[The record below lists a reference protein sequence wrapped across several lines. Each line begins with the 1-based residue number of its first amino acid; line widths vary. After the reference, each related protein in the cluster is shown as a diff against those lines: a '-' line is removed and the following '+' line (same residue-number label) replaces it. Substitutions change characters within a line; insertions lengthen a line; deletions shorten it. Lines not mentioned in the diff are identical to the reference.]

1 MSPRPVR
8 TGSCPEP
15 PGTLSLMAPV
25 WRFALVGNPVEHSL
39 SPLIQNAA
47 LEVAGL
53 AGEYRA
59 IRADYAILDEVIRD
73 MHEGGLDGVN
83 VTMPLKTAALE
94 RCDRLT
100 AEAQKSGSVNSL
112 RVRDG
117 VLEGHSTDVVA
128 FDAYYP
134 LLGDVPA
141 LLVLGWGGA
150 AKAAVAAWPGA
161 EAHVSVR
168 NTAKLAGA
176 MVPGKIITQVR
187 WGKGVPGALVVNAT
201 PLGMHGETLPDGVLT
216 GAAALID
223 LPYAT
228 APTPAVI
235 AANDAGIPVSDGIA
249 FLASQATASF
259 EWWTGVAVDSGYLE
273 SVARNA

>member
-1 MSPRPVR
+1 
-8 TGSCPEP
+8 
-15 PGTLSLMAPV
+15 
-25 WRFALVGNPVEHSL
+25 
-39 SPLIQNAA
+39 
-47 LEVAGL
+47 
-53 AGEYRA
+53 
-59 IRADYAILDEVIRD
+59 
-73 MHEGGLDGVN
+73 
-83 VTMPLKTAALE
+83 
-94 RCDRLT
+94 
-100 AEAQKSGSVNSL
+100 
-112 RVRDG
+112 
-117 VLEGHSTDVVA
+117 VVA

>member
-1 MSPRPVR
+1 M
-8 TGSCPEP
+8 
-15 PGTLSLMAPV
+15 
-25 WRFALVGNPVEHSL
+25 EHSL

-47 LEVAGL
+47 LEMAGL
-53 AGEYRA
+53 VGDYRA
-59 IRADYAILDEVIRD
+59 IRADHAVLDEVIRD
-73 MHEGGLDGVN
+73 LHEGGLDGVN
-83 VTMPLKTAALE
+83 VTMPLKGAALE
-94 RCDRLT
+94 RCHRLT
-100 AEAQKSGSVNSL
+100 AEAQKSGSVNCL

-128 FDAYYP
+128 FDASYA
-134 LLGDVPA
+134 LLGDAPA

-150 AKAAVAAWPGA
+150 ARAAVAAWQRDG
-161 EAHVSVR
+161 AHVSVR
-168 NTAKLAGA
+168 DTAKLAGA
-176 MVPGKIITQVR
+176 MVPGKIVTQVR
-187 WGKGVPGALVVNAT
+187 WGKRVPGALVVNAT
-201 PLGMHGETLPDGVLT
+201 PLGMHGEALPDGVLT

-235 AANDAGIPVSDGIA
+235 AANDAGLPVLDGIA
-249 FLASQATASF
+249 FLSSQATASF

>member
-1 MSPRPVR
+1 MV
-8 TGSCPEP
+8 
-15 PGTLSLMAPV
+15 
-25 WRFALVGNPVEHSL
+25 
-39 SPLIQNAA
+39 
-47 LEVAGL
+47 
-53 AGEYRA
+53 GEYRA
-59 IRADYAILDEVIRD
+59 IPADHAILDEVIRD
-73 MHEGGLDGVN
+73 LRKGGLDGVN
-83 VTMPLKTAALE
+83 VTMPLKSAALE

-100 AEAQKSGSVNSL
+100 AEAQKAGSVNSL

-128 FDAYYP
+128 FDASYA
-134 LLGDVPA
+134 LLGDIPA

-150 AKAAVAAWPGA
+150 ANAAVAAWPGDEA
-161 EAHVSVR
+161 AHVSVR
-168 NTAKLAGA
+168 DTAKLAGA
-176 MVPGKIITQVR
+176 MVPGKVVTPVR

-223 LPYAT
+223 LPYTT

-235 AANDAGIPVSDGIA
+235 AANDSGILVLDGIA